1 METEQQLTKKNRS
14 ISFYIALALLS
25 VLFILSLNT
34 DLQHFSQRLDTGVPN
49 WLLAVLFSIDAATL
63 VSILLIY
70 FYKKIGV
77 IALPILVLAHFLL
90 HSFYLSTVLFSD
102 MNLLFMFVGA
112 GLLVIIPRWAQFR

>member
-49 WLLAVLFSIDAATL
+49 WLLAVLFSIDAAIL
-63 VSILLIY
+63 VSI
-70 FYKKIGV
+70 FR
-77 IALPILVLAHFLL
+77 
-90 HSFYLSTVLFSD
+90 
-102 MNLLFMFVGA
+102 NLGSISIDNLKNLKG
-112 GLLVIIPRWAQFR
+112 